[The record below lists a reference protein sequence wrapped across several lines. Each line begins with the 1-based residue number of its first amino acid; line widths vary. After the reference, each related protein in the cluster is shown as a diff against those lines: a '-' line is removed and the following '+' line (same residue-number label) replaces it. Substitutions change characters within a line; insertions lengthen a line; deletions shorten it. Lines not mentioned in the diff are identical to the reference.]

1 MSKNVCVVG
10 DDDQAIYSFRGSD
23 PQYILNF
30 DQDFPE
36 AKVIRLTENY
46 RSSHQ
51 IVSTANRMIKRNQKR
66 MDKTMHAQH
75 NNGAAPVLFYP
86 YDEEIEA
93 TMILSDIQE
102 KIDQG
107 ARPGDFAILYRTH
120 SMSRAI
126 FERLA
131 TSNLP
136 FVIEKDAESFYGRRV
151 IRGML
156 AFLRLSLNPDDSKA
170 AGEVLSALFLK
181 QSMLQELK
189 AQTILQDCDFIDA
202 FSFVKT
208 GHAFQERRLK
218 TVPAQIRGL
227 KNHVSTRCLRSH

>member
-1 MSKNVCVVG
+1 M
-10 DDDQAIYSFRGSD
+10 AR
-23 PQYILNF
+23 
-30 DQDFPE
+30 
-36 AKVIRLTENY
+36 
-46 RSSHQ
+46 H
-51 IVSTANRMIKRNQKR
+51 
-66 MDKTMHAQH
+66 
-75 NNGAAPVLFYP
+75 PVLFYP

-102 KIDQG
+102 KLEKG
-107 ARPGDFAILYRTH
+107 AKPGDFAILYRTH

-170 AGEVLSALFLK
+170 AGDVCLLSF
-181 QSMLQELK
+181 
-189 AQTILQDCDFIDA
+189 
-202 FSFVKT
+202 
-208 GHAFQERRLK
+208 
-218 TVPAQIRGL
+218 
-227 KNHVSTRCLRSH
+227 

>member
-1 MSKNVCVVG
+1 
-10 DDDQAIYSFRGSD
+10 
-23 PQYILNF
+23 
-30 DQDFPE
+30 
-36 AKVIRLTENY
+36 
-46 RSSHQ
+46 
-51 IVSTANRMIKRNQKR
+51 MIKRNQHR

-86 YDEEIEA
+86 YDEEVEA

-181 QSMLQELK
+181 QSLLQELK

-202 FSFVKT
+202 FSYVKT

-227 KNHVSTRCLRSH
+227 QEHVSARCLRSH